1 MKWAFLSFLSYLSI
15 RSSSILA
22 SQLSGSLEMISL
34 LMGMVVLFCGVATV
48 EQNSGGRALFRRGS
62 RLTTIVVPSLGLLE
76 FALVGDDDSVSEE
89 DDAELTRK
97 LTLKLA
103 LLLPRPFVP
112 PPFVVTPPV
121 PPEVLLFIVFAR

>member
-1 MKWAFLSFLSYLSI
+1 
-15 RSSSILA
+15 
-22 SQLSGSLEMISL
+22 MISL
-34 LMGMVVLFCGVATV
+34 LMGMVVLFCGVTTV

-62 RLTTIVVPSLGLLE
+62 RLTTIVVASLELLGLLGLLE
-76 FALVGDDDSVSEE
+76 FPLVGEEDSVSEEADKSEE

-97 LTLKLA
+97 RTLKLA

-112 PPFVVTPPV
+112 PFVVTPPAAV